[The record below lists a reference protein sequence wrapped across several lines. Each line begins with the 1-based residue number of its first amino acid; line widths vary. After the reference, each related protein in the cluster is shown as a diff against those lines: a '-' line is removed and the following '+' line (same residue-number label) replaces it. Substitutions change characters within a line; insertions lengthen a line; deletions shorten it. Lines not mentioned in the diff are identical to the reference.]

1 MNRFNGLIISFIAG
15 ISTTLGYFSIYMHGK
30 KENIISKV
38 LYFSSGVMITLSII
52 DLIPSGIKSFAMD
65 KSFISSFA
73 NSILYFFIGF
83 ICCYIFEK
91 IFKKEEN
98 LYNVG
103 IISMLGIIIHNI
115 PEGIATYVLST
126 INLKLGIIL
135 GIAVMLHNIP
145 EGICIAIPIYY
156 STFNKQKAFLYTFIS
171 GISEFIGAFLSM
183 LILYRYIDNGI
194 MGILYSIIAGIMI
207 YISLFELIKT
217 SKKYDSNNLNIY
229 IFIGSIFI
237 LCVEII
243 TKL

>member
-1 MNRFNGLIISFIAG
+1 
-15 ISTTLGYFSIYMHGK
+15 
-30 KENIISKV
+30 
-38 LYFSSGVMITLSII
+38 
-52 DLIPSGIKSFAMD
+52 
-65 KSFISSFA
+65 
-73 NSILYFFIGF
+73 
-83 ICCYIFEK
+83 
-91 IFKKEEN
+91 
-98 LYNVG
+98 
-103 IISMLGIIIHNI
+103 MLGIIIHNI